1 MTSNNKTVS
10 LQKALSG
17 QLNICQINWYVYL
30 FKINCFNSH
39 VVIGLKLSPTSELI
53 VKWRNPLEI
62 LTFTRLCNLENLR
75 LCNLQITV
83 ALMQFKTK
91 HQRFSHFLRVAHEEI
106 NNVENYSL
114 CWRQISH
121 EIFEMPSWLKIF
133 DGDSFIIVLKATLG
147 LIYLPVLDLYLLRAR
162 ELRQDWSPIGFNS
175 IFWAMIIPLASVNLT
190 RP

>member
-1 MTSNNKTVS
+1 M
-10 LQKALSG
+10 
-17 QLNICQINWYVYL
+17 
-30 FKINCFNSH
+30 
-39 VVIGLKLSPTSELI
+39 
-53 VKWRNPLEI
+53 
-62 LTFTRLCNLENLR
+62 
-75 LCNLQITV
+75 QITV

-91 HQRFSHFLRVAHEEI
+91 HQRFSHFLRVAQEEI